1 MKQQITFRQ
10 YRMMDVLIFTALLSI
25 GEVLIALC
33 ATRWFPQELWTLSL
47 APAVT
52 SIVMVRWGGFA
63 AIPAAIGAVAFC
75 AASGANAGQ
84 YAIYILGSLAP
95 LVWCLWLKKGGWQKL
110 REQVLLA
117 LFYGASV
124 AWLMQLGRALV
135 ALLLGN
141 PVAAVVPFITT
152 DALSTLFAALV
163 VWIARRLDGMLEEQK
178 HYLRRVAEE
187 QEKERQARANDPW
200 Q

>member
-10 YRMMDVLIFTALLSI
+10 YRAMDLFIFTALLCI
-25 GEVLIALC
+25 GEMLITLG

-47 APAVT
+47 GPAIT
-52 SIVMVRWGGFA
+52 AIVMVRWGGFA
-63 AIPAAIGAVAFC
+63 AIPAALGALAFC
-75 AASGANAGQ
+75 IASGANPAQ
-84 YAIYILGSLAP
+84 YLIYIGGSLLP
-95 LVWCLWLKKGGWQKL
+95 LVWCLWLRKGWQKL
-110 REQVLLA
+110 RDQVLLA

-124 AWLMQLGRALV
+124 ALMMQLGRAVLALV
-135 ALLLGN
+135 LGYPLAAAL
-141 PVAAVVPFITT
+141 PFFTT
-152 DALSTLFAALV
+152 DALSTLFAALI

-187 QEKERQARANDPW
+187 QEKERQAQVNDPW

>member
-10 YRMMDVLIFTALLSI
+10 YRAMDLFIFTALLGI
-25 GEVLIALC
+25 GEMLITLG

-47 APAVT
+47 GPAIT
-52 SIVMVRWGGFA
+52 AIVMVRWGGLA
-63 AIPAAIGAVAFC
+63 AIPAALGALSFC
-75 AASGANAGQ
+75 IASGANPAQ
-84 YAIYILGSLAP
+84 YLIYIGGSLLP
-95 LVWCLWLKKGGWQKL
+95 LVWCLWLKKRWQKL
-110 REQVLLA
+110 RAQVLLA

-124 AWLMQLGRALV
+124 ALMMQLGRAVL
-135 ALLLGN
+135 ALLLGH
-141 PVAAVVPFITT
+141 PLAAALPFFTT
-152 DALSTLFAALV
+152 DALSTLFAALI

-187 QEKERQARANDPW
+187 QEKERQAQVKDPW